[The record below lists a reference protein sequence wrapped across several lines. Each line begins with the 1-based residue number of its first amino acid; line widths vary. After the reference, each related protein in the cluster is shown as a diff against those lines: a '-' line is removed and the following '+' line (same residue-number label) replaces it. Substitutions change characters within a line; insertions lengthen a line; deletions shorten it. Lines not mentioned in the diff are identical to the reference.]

1 MPQVRKTAKA
11 KVVKRAAKTKRI
23 KTKRA
28 QASKR
33 RASASVGRVWVGT
46 GLCREAQGDGVPC
59 RGTDGECETC
69 GRALR

>member
-1 MPQVRKTAKA
+1 MPQVRKLAKA
-11 KVVKRAAKTKRI
+11 KVAKKVVKTKRI

-28 QASKR
+28 AGSKR
-33 RASASVGRVWVGT
+33 RASAPMGRVWVGT
-46 GLCREAQGDGVPC
+46 GLCSEAQGDGVPC